1 MAKTSKIPKTF
12 HWCGAK
18 YHYVTSFEDGGDTLH
33 VVKYFGKHK
42 QWWHYEVWRD
52 VVLQCTLDI
61 IRDRANRKKEA
72 VK

>member
-1 MAKTSKIPKTF
+1 MAKTGKIPKTF
-12 HWCGAK
+12 HWCGVK

-42 QWWHYEVWRD
+42 QWWHYEVWSDDIFRY
-52 VVLQCTLDI
+52 TLEL